1 MFLNTEMD
9 AFVAVSVY
17 VVVSAGVTF
26 TLVPFTAPI
35 PVRSSEVAPVTLH
48 WSNEFCPGWTVGG
61 DALRLL
67 ITGVGFVGNGA
78 GEDAAAM
85 ATVADA
91 HFVESTSLVAVTVAV
106 PAFDGAV

>member
-26 TLVPFTAPI
+26 ILVPFTAPI

-48 WSNEFCPGWTVGG
+48 WSKELCPGWTVAG

-67 ITGVGFVGNGA
+67 ITGVGFVGNG
-78 GEDAAAM
+78 EDAAAM
-85 ATVADA
+85 ATAADA
-91 HFVESTSLVAVTVAV
+91 HFVESTPLVAVTVAV
-106 PAFDGAV
+106 PA

>member
-1 MFLNTEMD
+1 MD

-26 TLVPFTAPI
+26 TLVPFTKPI
-35 PVRSSEVAPVTLH
+35 GVRSSEAAPVTLH
-48 WSNEFCPGWTVGG
+48 WSEELCPGWTVAG

-67 ITGVGFVGNGA
+67 ISGVGFGGNGA
-78 GEDAAAM
+78 ADDAAAI

-91 HFVESTSLVAVTVAV
+91 HFVESMSLVAVTVAV